1 MELPVKAFLQ
11 LRTELPVAD
20 VRSEGEYL
28 AGHIPH
34 AVNIPLLNNAARAA
48 VGIAYKNSGQAE
60 AIRTG
65 FRLAGPH
72 LADLIE
78 QAEQLT
84 GNKKELIAH
93 CWRGGMRSDY
103 FSRFCQMAGL
113 ACHTLQ
119 DGYKAY
125 RKLAHQYFA
134 KGWQLRIIGGL
145 TGTGKTEILHALR
158 QHGEQVID
166 LETLACHRGSVFGGL
181 NMPPQPTTEQFENNL
196 FEELL
201 RMDISKPVWL
211 EDESV
216 AIGKVFLPQPLWKRM
231 AVSPVIVLQT
241 EKSVR
246 IQRLV
251 AEYAPADTNSFLE
264 ALKTI
269 IPRLGHAAY
278 RQAHNSVLAGNWAD
292 AINCILTYYD
302 KAYLNGLNR
311 RQHRI
316 AAHIAWDGKNTESV
330 VQQLVSQNF
339 ST

>member
-28 AGHIPH
+28 AGHIPN

-65 FRLAGPH
+65 FRLAGPG
-72 LADLIE
+72 LANLIE

-84 GNKKELIAH
+84 GEKKELIAH

-113 ACHTLQ
+113 TCHTLQ
-119 DGYKAY
+119 GGYKAY
-125 RKLAHQYFA
+125 RKLAYQYFA
-134 KGWQLRIIGGL
+134 EGWQLRIIGGL
-145 TGTGKTEILHALR
+145 TGAGKTEILHALR

-166 LETLACHRGSVFGGL
+166 LETLASHRGSVFGGL

-201 RMDISKPVWL
+201 RMDINKPVWL

-216 AIGKVFLPQPLWKRM
+216 AIGKVFLPQPLWRRM
-231 AVSPVIVLQT
+231 AASPVIVLQT
-241 EKSVR
+241 EKLVR

-251 AEYAPADTNSFLE
+251 AEYVPANTNSFLE

-278 RQAHNSVLAGNWAD
+278 QLAHDYVLDGNWPE
-292 AINCILTYYD
+292 AINCILAYYD
-302 KAYLNGLNR
+302 KAYLNGLAR

-316 AAHIAWDGKNTESV
+316 AAHITWDGKNTESV